1 MKIEEF
7 LALAAPDRYDF
18 SNDGASEEYLAL
30 DNFKNDLEK
39 FIIYMSKVRGY
50 KRTKEDIMK
59 YGADFSQKYKD
70 VEKLARKMESFLWM
84 SCFLLSRQQ
93 VFLECRELRAHSH

>member
-59 YGADFSQKYKD
+59 YGADFSQKYKI
-70 VEKLARKMESFLWM
+70 
-84 SCFLLSRQQ
+84 
-93 VFLECRELRAHSH
+93 